1 MTYKGVTVFET
12 ANKIAL
18 NYFKKADNVILV
30 NSDAIPDA
38 LSVAPYAK
46 KLNAPVLLTK
56 SDSLDKKTKETLE
69 QLNSKK
75 IILIGGEK
83 SLSKNLEN
91 NLKKDYT
98 VERISGSDRINTSL
112 QIANKMGQ
120 PIKNAFVV
128 NGYTGLADAA
138 GTGGIAAKLNV
149 PLVFTDKNIDR
160 YKNSLNDLNINNV
173 FLIGGTYNLPEGF
186 NNVVNSERIAGSNRR
201 DTNAKLIEKF
211 FGKDYNSAF
220 IAKDGSNNESELID
234 SVTIGGVA
242 GLKNMPIFLGSKT
255 AGLTNEQLEQ
265 LKASAPKHIVG
276 VGGGNKTAG
285 NQIEKQ
291 LPNAQIDI
299 SEITSKPSE
308 DEEVPSSG
316 GGGGGGSSTNTE
328 QDKKNLLIKAANEHL
343 DGVVKGVNNNS
354 AIKKVLNMQ
363 FDQIDQK
370 SNKTTITVISDEI
383 PEDLD
388 EITNTGFIDGILNT
402 PNLESYRVV
411 DGENGLVK
419 LKTDGKDLT
428 AQELKEKILQDVM
441 KAISKQLTT
450 SDDTTAAEETSN
462 TDASTD
468 STNDETVL
476 ENEKTNNTKSAY
488 DIVKENIGK
497 IDGKSVIVNANYNDG
512 KTKASV
518 EYEFIFKVDK
528 NQIILSK
535 ANTHLKALVGNV
547 AKNETINEYA
557 TISFDPDSMVTDVVS
572 KEITKLPNAEDL
584 KAISGTGFITG
595 LKKTPNLVSYSIGD
609 NKTDINVDGNES
621 TLKESIINNVLA
633 QFEGTDIPEK
643 KTITVTA
650 NYDDGDVK
658 LSQDYKFNFDFSNMK
673 KAIEKEEN
681 LNNKKKE
688 ILSNSNKHLA
698 SLVNTVADND
708 AVSKYATISFDPDSM
723 VTDVVSKEIT
733 KLPNA
738 EDLKA
743 ISGTGFITGLKKT
756 PNLVSYSIG
765 DNKTDINVDG
775 NESTLKESI
784 INDVLAQFEGTDL
797 NNIPEKKTITVT
809 ANFEDGDVKLS
820 QDYKFN
826 FDFSKIKEAI
836 NKKEIRENTEKEA
849 TSKINTA
856 NDNVSIKTDSE
867 KKKIKLEIKNL
878 SFFESN
884 SNELLEKITS
894 TDRIK
899 AIKLNGKEINISDLN
914 GETLHKELLE
924 AIDYNNI
931 DDYRE
936 FFKSSQNPEI
946 SNKVNNPSP
955 ENIKMINN
963 FIKSSSNSDGKTVP
977 IYFLL
982 KDETGEF
989 LSSEYK
995 MDFTFDDSLKST
1007 VDETIKKSIAEQDK
1021 VILDT
1026 RKFFLQ
1032 QSKVKYPG
1040 KKFLGV
1046 TIFKPRDIANDLIFY
1061 NSYPDNLVE
1070 IAINEEKNNT
1080 KLGLEEIAGTGL
1092 KTTEDVLSDMN
1103 YLNSLSINENIDK
1116 YGKSDIFK
1124 IKDAINKEFGIKDTS
1139 LKNYINKS
1147 FNLNLYSSNNKIKF
1161 KRTFKV
1167 SITNNFEKLKS
1178 ELEKVNFGK

>member
-1 MTYKGVTVFET
+1 MFNYKKMICCVLSATTVVGVAPVASNAADNSVDLQGGNRFET

-299 SEITSKPSE
+299 SEISSKPSE

-328 QDKKNLLIKAANEHL
+328 QDKKNSLITAANEHL
-343 DGVVKGVNNNS
+343 NAVVKGVNNNS
-354 AIKKVLNMQ
+354 AIEKVLNME
-363 FDQIDQK
+363 FDQN

-383 PEDLD
+383 PEDLN
-388 EITNTGFIDGILNT
+388 EINNTGFISGILST
-402 PNLESYRVV
+402 PNLESYSVV
-411 DGENGLVK
+411 GSENGPVE
-419 LKTDGKDLT
+419 LKANGKDLT
-428 AQELKEKILQDVM
+428 AQELKKKILEDVM
-441 KAISKQLTT
+441 EAISKQLTT
-450 SDDTTAAEETSN
+450 SDDTTAAEETSKDTSN
-462 TDASTD
+462 TDASTG
-468 STNDETVL
+468 STNDETVS

-497 IDGKSVIVNANYNDG
+497 IDGKSVIVNANYYDG
-512 KTKASV
+512 KTKTSV
-518 EYEFIFKVDK
+518 KDVKYEFIFKVDK
-528 NQIILSK
+528 NQIEKNNILSK
-535 ANTHLKALVGNV
+535 ANKHLETLVKNV
-547 AKNETINEYA
+547 A
-557 TISFDPDSMVTDVVS
+557 
-572 KEITKLPNAEDL
+572 
-584 KAISGTGFITG
+584 
-595 LKKTPNLVSYSIGD
+595 
-609 NKTDINVDGNES
+609 
-621 TLKESIINNVLA
+621 
-633 QFEGTDIPEK
+633 
-643 KTITVTA
+643 
-650 NYDDGDVK
+650 
-658 LSQDYKFNFDFSNMK
+658 
-673 KAIEKEEN
+673 EKE
-681 LNNKKKE
+681 
-688 ILSNSNKHLA
+688 
-698 SLVNTVADND
+698 

-723 VTDVVSKEIT
+723 VTDIVSKEMT
-733 KLPNA
+733 SLPDKK
-738 EDLKA
+738 DLEA
-743 ISGTGFITGLKKT
+743 ISGTGFITGLKAT

-765 DNKTDINVDG
+765 NNKTDINVDV

-784 INDVLAQFEGTDL
+784 INNVLAQFKDTDL
-797 NNIPEKKTITVT
+797 NNIPDKETITVT
-809 ANFEDGDVKLS
+809 VTANYEDGDVEFS

-826 FDFSKIKEAI
+826 FNFLNMKTSIE
-836 NKKEIRENTEKEA
+836 KEIRENTEKE
-849 TSKINTA
+849 SVSRINLD
-856 NDNVSIKTDSE
+856 NDNVSINTDSE
-867 KKKIKLEIKNL
+867 KKK
-878 SFFESN
+878 
-884 SNELLEKITS
+884 
-894 TDRIK
+894 
-899 AIKLNGKEINISDLN
+899 
-914 GETLHKELLE
+914 
-924 AIDYNNI
+924 
-931 DDYRE
+931 
-936 FFKSSQNPEI
+936 
-946 SNKVNNPSP
+946 
-955 ENIKMINN
+955 
-963 FIKSSSNSDGKTVP
+963 
-977 IYFLL
+977 
-982 KDETGEF
+982 
-989 LSSEYK
+989 
-995 MDFTFDDSLKST
+995 
-1007 VDETIKKSIAEQDK
+1007 
-1021 VILDT
+1021 
-1026 RKFFLQ
+1026 
-1032 QSKVKYPG
+1032 
-1040 KKFLGV
+1040 
-1046 TIFKPRDIANDLIFY
+1046 
-1061 NSYPDNLVE
+1061 
-1070 IAINEEKNNT
+1070 
-1080 KLGLEEIAGTGL
+1080 
-1092 KTTEDVLSDMN
+1092 
-1103 YLNSLSINENIDK
+1103 
-1116 YGKSDIFK
+1116 
-1124 IKDAINKEFGIKDTS
+1124 
-1139 LKNYINKS
+1139 
-1147 FNLNLYSSNNKIKF
+1147 
-1161 KRTFKV
+1161 
-1167 SITNNFEKLKS
+1167 
-1178 ELEKVNFGK
+1178 

>member
-1 MTYKGVTVFET
+1 
-12 ANKIAL
+12 
-18 NYFKKADNVILV
+18 
-30 NSDAIPDA
+30 
-38 LSVAPYAK
+38 
-46 KLNAPVLLTK
+46 
-56 SDSLDKKTKETLE
+56 
-69 QLNSKK
+69 
-75 IILIGGEK
+75 
-83 SLSKNLEN
+83 
-91 NLKKDYT
+91 
-98 VERISGSDRINTSL
+98 
-112 QIANKMGQ
+112 MGQ

-316 GGGGGGSSTNTE
+316 GGGGGGGSSTNTE
-328 QDKKNLLIKAANEHL
+328 QDKKNSLIKAANKHL
-343 DGVVKGVNNNS
+343 DGVVKDVNNNS

-363 FDQIDQK
+363 FDQE
-370 SNKTTITVISDEI
+370 SNKTTIIVISNEI

-388 EITNTGFIDGILNT
+388 KITNTGFIDGILST
-402 PNLESYRVV
+402 PYLESYSVV
-411 DGENGLVK
+411 DEKNELVQI
-419 LKTDGKDLT
+419 KTNDTKIS
-428 AQELKEKILQDVM
+428 AQELKAKILEDVM
-441 KAISKQLTT
+441 EAISKQLTT
-450 SDDTTAAEETSN
+450 SDDTTAAEETSKDTSN
-462 TDASTD
+462 TDAGTG
-468 STNDETVL
+468 STNDETVS
-476 ENEKTNNTKSAY
+476 ENENTNNTKSAY
-488 DIVKENIGK
+488 DIVKENIEK
-497 IDGKSVIVNANYNDG
+497 IDGKSVIVNANYYDG
-512 KTKASV
+512 KTKTSV
-518 EYEFIFKVDK
+518 KDVKYEFIFKVDK
-528 NQIILSK
+528 DEIKKNNILSN
-535 ANTHLKALVGNV
+535 ANIHLNTLVKNV
-547 AKNETINEYA
+547 AEKEAIKQYA
-557 TISFDPDSMVTDVVS
+557 DISFDPDSMETKIVS
-572 KEITKLPNAEDL
+572 KKITTLPNAEDNL
-584 KAISGTGFITG
+584 KAISGTGFIKG
-595 LKKTPNLVSYSIGD
+595 LKETPNLVSYSIG
-609 NKTDINVDGNES
+609 NKKTVIKGENNES
-621 TLKESIINNVLA
+621 ELKNSII
-633 QFEGTDIPEK
+633 
-643 KTITVTA
+643 
-650 NYDDGDVK
+650 
-658 LSQDYKFNFDFSNMK
+658 S
-673 KAIEKEEN
+673 
-681 LNNKKKE
+681 
-688 ILSNSNKHLA
+688 
-698 SLVNTVADND
+698 
-708 AVSKYATISFDPDSM
+708 
-723 VTDVVSKEIT
+723 
-733 KLPNA
+733 
-738 EDLKA
+738 
-743 ISGTGFITGLKKT
+743 
-756 PNLVSYSIG
+756 
-765 DNKTDINVDG
+765 
-775 NESTLKESI
+775 
-784 INDVLAQFEGTDL
+784 DVLAQFKDIDSL
-797 NNIPEKKTITVT
+797 SKLPDKKTITVT

-820 QDYKFN
+820 QDYKFD

-836 NKKEIRENTEKEA
+836 NKKEIRENTEKE
-849 TSKINTA
+849 SVSRINLD
-856 NDNVSIKTDSE
+856 NDNVSINTDSE
-867 KKKIKLEIKNL
+867 KKIIKLEIKNL

-955 ENIKMINN
+955 ENNKMINN
-963 FIKSSSNSDGKTVP
+963 FIKSSSNSNGKTVP
-977 IYFLL
+977 VYFLL
-982 KDETGEF
+982 EDETGEF

-1040 KKFLGV
+1040 KKFFGV

-1070 IAINEEKNNT
+1070 IAINKEKNNT

-1092 KTTEDVLSDMN
+1092 KTTENVLSDMN

-1124 IKDAINKEFGIKDTS
+1124 IKDAINKEFGIKDTR
-1139 LKNYINKS
+1139 LKNYINKT

-1161 KRTFKV
+1161 KRTLKV
-1167 SITNNFEKLKS
+1167 LITNNFEKLKN
-1178 ELEKVNFGK
+1178 ELEKVHFINK

>member
-1 MTYKGVTVFET
+1 MFNYKKMICCVLSATTVVGVAPVASNAADNSVDLQGGNRFET

-299 SEITSKPSE
+299 SEISSKPSE

-328 QDKKNLLIKAANEHL
+328 QDKKNSLIEAANEHL
-343 DGVVKGVNNNS
+343 DGVVKMVNENS
-354 AIKKVLNMQ
+354 AIEKVLNMQ
-363 FDQIDQK
+363 FDQNSKI
-370 SNKTTITVISDEI
+370 TTITVISDKI
-383 PEDLD
+383 PEDLNK
-388 EITNTGFIDGILNT
+388 INNTGFISEILKT
-402 PNLESYRVV
+402 PNLESYSVV
-411 DGENGLVK
+411 DGENDLVE
-419 LKTDGKDLT
+419 LKADGKDLIT
-428 AQELKEKILQDVM
+428 AQELKEKILEDVM

-450 SDDTTAAEETSN
+450 SDDTTADEETSKDTSN
-462 TDASTD
+462 TDASPV
-468 STNDETVL
+468 STNDETVS
-476 ENEKTNNTKSAY
+476 ENENTNNTKSAY
-488 DIVKENIGK
+488 DIVKKNIEK
-497 IDGKSVIVNANYNDG
+497 INDKSVTVNANYNDG

-518 EYEFIFKVDK
+518 KYEFIFKVDK
-528 NQIILSK
+528 NQIKKNNILSN
-535 ANTHLKALVGNV
+535 ANEHLASLVNTV
-547 AKNETINEYA
+547 ANNEAIKQYA
-557 TISFDPDSMVTDVVS
+557 TISFDPDSMETKIVS
-572 KEITKLPNAEDL
+572 KKITTLPTEDNL

-595 LKKTPNLVSYSIGD
+595 LKKTPNLVSYSIDG
-609 NKTDINVDGNES
+609 NETVINVDG
-621 TLKESIINNVLA
+621 
-633 QFEGTDIPEK
+633 
-643 KTITVTA
+643 
-650 NYDDGDVK
+650 
-658 LSQDYKFNFDFSNMK
+658 
-673 KAIEKEEN
+673 
-681 LNNKKKE
+681 
-688 ILSNSNKHLA
+688 
-698 SLVNTVADND
+698 
-708 AVSKYATISFDPDSM
+708 
-723 VTDVVSKEIT
+723 
-733 KLPNA
+733 
-738 EDLKA
+738 
-743 ISGTGFITGLKKT
+743 
-756 PNLVSYSIG
+756 
-765 DNKTDINVDG
+765 VDG

-784 INDVLAQFEGTDL
+784 INDVLAQFKGTDL
-797 NNIPEKKTITVT
+797 NNIPKEKPITVT
-809 ANFEDGDVKLS
+809 AKFKDDDVEFS

-826 FDFSKIKEAI
+826 FDFSGIKKAI
-836 NKKEIRENTEKEA
+836 DETRANTEKEA
-849 TSKINTA
+849 ASKINTA
-856 NDNVSIKTDSE
+856 NDNVSINTDSE
-867 KKKIKLEIKNL
+867 KKK
-878 SFFESN
+878 
-884 SNELLEKITS
+884 
-894 TDRIK
+894 
-899 AIKLNGKEINISDLN
+899 
-914 GETLHKELLE
+914 
-924 AIDYNNI
+924 
-931 DDYRE
+931 
-936 FFKSSQNPEI
+936 
-946 SNKVNNPSP
+946 
-955 ENIKMINN
+955 
-963 FIKSSSNSDGKTVP
+963 
-977 IYFLL
+977 
-982 KDETGEF
+982 
-989 LSSEYK
+989 
-995 MDFTFDDSLKST
+995 
-1007 VDETIKKSIAEQDK
+1007 
-1021 VILDT
+1021 
-1026 RKFFLQ
+1026 
-1032 QSKVKYPG
+1032 
-1040 KKFLGV
+1040 
-1046 TIFKPRDIANDLIFY
+1046 
-1061 NSYPDNLVE
+1061 
-1070 IAINEEKNNT
+1070 
-1080 KLGLEEIAGTGL
+1080 
-1092 KTTEDVLSDMN
+1092 
-1103 YLNSLSINENIDK
+1103 
-1116 YGKSDIFK
+1116 
-1124 IKDAINKEFGIKDTS
+1124 
-1139 LKNYINKS
+1139 
-1147 FNLNLYSSNNKIKF
+1147 
-1161 KRTFKV
+1161 
-1167 SITNNFEKLKS
+1167 
-1178 ELEKVNFGK
+1178 

>member
-1 MTYKGVTVFET
+1 MFNYKKMICCVLSATTVVGVAPVASNAADNSVDLQGGNRFET

-316 GGGGGGSSTNTE
+316 GGGGGGGGGSSTNTE
-328 QDKKNLLIKAANEHL
+328 QDKKNSLIKTANEHL
-343 DGVVKGVNNNS
+343 DGVVKKVNENS

-363 FDQIDQK
+363 FDQK

-383 PEDLD
+383 PKDLN
-388 EITNTGFIDGILNT
+388 EINNTGFIDGILST
-402 PNLESYRVV
+402 PNLESYSVV
-411 DGENGLVK
+411 DGKNKLVELKANGN
-419 LKTDGKDLT
+419 DLS
-428 AQELKEKILQDVM
+428 AQELKKKILEDVM
-441 KAISKQLTT
+441 KAISNQLTT
-450 SDDTTAAEETSN
+450 SDDTTAAEETSKDTLN
-462 TDASTD
+462 THASTG

-476 ENEKTNNTKSAY
+476 ENENTNNTKSAY
-488 DIVKENIGK
+488 DIVKENIEK
-497 IDGKSVIVNANYNDG
+497 IDGKSVIVNANYYDG
-512 KTKASV
+512 KTKTSV
-518 EYEFIFKVDK
+518 KDVKYEFIFKVDK
-528 NQIILSK
+528 DEIKKNNILSN
-535 ANTHLKALVGNV
+535 ANIHLNTLVKNV
-547 AKNETINEYA
+547 AEKEAIKQYA
-557 TISFDPDSMVTDVVS
+557 DISFDPDSMETKIVS
-572 KEITKLPNAEDL
+572 KKITTLPTEDNL
-584 KAISGTGFITG
+584 KAISGTGFITE
-595 LKKTPNLVSYSIGD
+595 LKATPNLVSYSIGD
-609 NKTDINVDGNES
+609 NNID
-621 TLKESIINNVLA
+621 NN
-633 QFEGTDIPEK
+633 I
-643 KTITVTA
+643 
-650 NYDDGDVK
+650 
-658 LSQDYKFNFDFSNMK
+658 
-673 KAIEKEEN
+673 
-681 LNNKKKE
+681 
-688 ILSNSNKHLA
+688 
-698 SLVNTVADND
+698 
-708 AVSKYATISFDPDSM
+708 
-723 VTDVVSKEIT
+723 
-733 KLPNA
+733 
-738 EDLKA
+738 
-743 ISGTGFITGLKKT
+743 
-756 PNLVSYSIG
+756 
-765 DNKTDINVDG
+765 DINVDG

-797 NNIPEKKTITVT
+797 NNIPDNKTITVT
-809 ANFEDGDVKLS
+809 VTANYKDGDFDFS

-826 FDFSKIKEAI
+826 FDFSNMKKAI
-836 NKKEIRENTEKEA
+836 DETRANTENDA
-849 TSKINTA
+849 VSRINLD

-867 KKKIKLEIKNL
+867 KKK
-878 SFFESN
+878 
-884 SNELLEKITS
+884 
-894 TDRIK
+894 
-899 AIKLNGKEINISDLN
+899 
-914 GETLHKELLE
+914 
-924 AIDYNNI
+924 
-931 DDYRE
+931 
-936 FFKSSQNPEI
+936 
-946 SNKVNNPSP
+946 
-955 ENIKMINN
+955 
-963 FIKSSSNSDGKTVP
+963 
-977 IYFLL
+977 
-982 KDETGEF
+982 
-989 LSSEYK
+989 
-995 MDFTFDDSLKST
+995 
-1007 VDETIKKSIAEQDK
+1007 
-1021 VILDT
+1021 
-1026 RKFFLQ
+1026 
-1032 QSKVKYPG
+1032 
-1040 KKFLGV
+1040 
-1046 TIFKPRDIANDLIFY
+1046 
-1061 NSYPDNLVE
+1061 
-1070 IAINEEKNNT
+1070 
-1080 KLGLEEIAGTGL
+1080 
-1092 KTTEDVLSDMN
+1092 
-1103 YLNSLSINENIDK
+1103 
-1116 YGKSDIFK
+1116 
-1124 IKDAINKEFGIKDTS
+1124 
-1139 LKNYINKS
+1139 
-1147 FNLNLYSSNNKIKF
+1147 
-1161 KRTFKV
+1161 
-1167 SITNNFEKLKS
+1167 
-1178 ELEKVNFGK
+1178 